1 MSIFS
6 RAKKT
11 YKLTKNAL
19 KVGLIIKA
27 TALGTVAVPFVI
39 TALNFIFGTHVF
51 LVIYYSLQIF
61 ASIVIIIAVIIA
73 LEDSVRE
80 DTKDLKV
87 YQREI
92 IHVMFSI
99 FIGILGVR
107 LALIIGKLADL

>member
-51 LVIYYSLQIF
+51 LV
-61 ASIVIIIAVIIA
+61 
-73 LEDSVRE
+73 
-80 DTKDLKV
+80 
-87 YQREI
+87 
-92 IHVMFSI
+92 
-99 FIGILGVR
+99 
-107 LALIIGKLADL
+107 